1 MTGIDYPDADEGCC
15 PERQARAQHRQ
26 EETRRRK
33 TFFVEKPPPFNKVF
47 HRKTSFLFLFCCYL
61 VVKDV

>member
-33 TFFVEKPPPFNKVF
+33 TFFAEKPPFNKVF